1 MIKRFLI
8 SSSITLIDAYKY
20 IISPLLGNNCRYLPT
35 CSEYTK
41 DSIIKFGLKK
51 GIWYGFKRIVKCH
64 PWGKSG
70 HDPIKWIIYIIYLNR
85 DYFKLNKYKNKIWIS
100 IKY

>member
-1 MIKRFLI
+1 MMKRFLTF
-8 SSSITLIDAYKY
+8 SSITLIDTYKY

-51 GIWYGFKRIVKCH
+51 GIWLGFKRIIKCH

-70 HDPIKWIIYIIYLNR
+70 HDPIK
-85 DYFKLNKYKNKIWIS
+85 
-100 IKY
+100 